1 MTTYAWGH
9 NPEGKKPSLLAWRE
23 EHPGQPD
30 PDDATLQNWVAAL
43 EREGMLYEWCE
54 AHPGRPIP
62 DDAEV
67 RQWSRAAQHAHSRAK
82 NLMQGTRS
90 FLSSNFRSK
99 CLILFLNFIAD
110 SS

>member
-1 MTTYAWGH
+1 MTTYAWSH

-43 EREGMLYEWCE
+43 ERESMLYEWCE

-62 DDAEV
+62 DDAQV
-67 RQWSRAAQHAHSRAK
+67 RQWCIEQHSTPTK

-90 FLSSNFRSK
+90 F
-99 CLILFLNFIAD
+99 
-110 SS
+110 

>member
-90 FLSSNFRSK
+90 FLAQ
-99 CLILFLNFIAD
+99 I
-110 SS
+110 